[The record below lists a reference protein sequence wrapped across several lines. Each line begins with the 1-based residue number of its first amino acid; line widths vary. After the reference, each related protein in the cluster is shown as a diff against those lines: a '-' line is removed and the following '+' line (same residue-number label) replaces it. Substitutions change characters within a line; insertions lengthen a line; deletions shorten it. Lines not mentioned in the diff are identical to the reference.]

1 MIVRERRARFG
12 MIIWQVA
19 VLHIVDS
26 KIPVIIS
33 DRLQYHRLAFPM
45 AIQVQVGKDLMLA
58 QRRSEY
64 MFNDFVLACD

>member
-1 MIVRERRARFG
+1 MIVRERRACFG

-33 DRLQYHRLAFPM
+33 DRLQYHLPM